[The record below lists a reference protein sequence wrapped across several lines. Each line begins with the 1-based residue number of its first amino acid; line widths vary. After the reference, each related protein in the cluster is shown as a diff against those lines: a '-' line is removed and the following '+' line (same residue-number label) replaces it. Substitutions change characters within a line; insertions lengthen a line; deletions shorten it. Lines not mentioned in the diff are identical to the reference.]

1 MTLLADALGLGPEER
16 ARLLAAARPGVAPAA
31 LHHGEVVSLSVPQP
45 LTPLIGRDEDV
56 AALADMLRSQEVRLL
71 TLTGP
76 GGVGKTRLA
85 LHVAQQVSGDFADGA
100 AFVDLAPLRDHN
112 LVWSEVAQRLGIR
125 GTSGASPL
133 DQLTDYLRA
142 KHLLLL
148 LDNFE
153 QILPAGEM
161 VLNLLMTCPRLVVLV
176 TSRVPL
182 RLRGER
188 VYPLQPLALPQESDT
203 SQMPTRSAAVELFI
217 QRARAAGAELPPGE
231 GTDRAVAQ
239 ICRQLD
245 GLPLAIELAAAWT
258 TLLPPAALLTRLD
271 QRLPILIGGPHDL
284 PSRQK
289 TMWDAI
295 AWSYDLLDAREQRL
309 FRRLC
314 VFAGGCTLEA
324 ADAVCTE
331 SGEGPI
337 ALHELA
343 TLVDKS
349 LLRMSALP
357 SPGSGAPE
365 PRLSLLETIREY
377 GTEQLEALREAEAV
391 RARHTEYYLTLAE
404 DAQPELGGPNQATWS
419 DRLEREHDNLRAAL
433 LWARD
438 RGHAMVGLRL
448 AGAVWRFW
456 STRGYL
462 SEGRLWLRTMLNLGA
477 TGVEALPVRVKALT
491 GAAMLAT
498 DQGAFEEA
506 FALCSRAVTLAREHG
521 EPRDLV
527 AALNAQGRLARVQDR
542 YADAVGPHEVALTI
556 ARDVGDR
563 SGEAAAL
570 MGLAGA
576 LGLLGAITR
585 GSLLLEHALVV
596 FRELGDKG
604 GLAAVVHAQAL
615 EALTTGD
622 YARLQTRGREALYLF
637 RTLNDTGQVAESLW
651 MLGIAALHQGDYD
664 RAGALLEESVLL
676 RRERGDERGAASSR
690 GTLGLVELN
699 RGHIAGARASDGG
712 AGDPTA
718 ARGPVGTGYDAD
730 VPGPR

>member
-217 QRARAAGAELPPGE
+217 QRARAAGVELPPGE

-604 GLAAVVHAQAL
+604 GLAAAVHAQAL